1 MLDLYEFN
9 DTTALI
15 RLLMALVASGIL
27 GMERTRKLRPAGM
40 RTYMLVCSGAC
51 STVLAGLSLFE
62 AYGPGFDPARMSS
75 QVISGIGFIG
85 AGTIMVTPRQK
96 VRGLTTAAGLWAVA
110 CLGINIGV
118 GNYAVSLGVF
128 LAMLITMLMADKLE
142 LVFYRHLKRI
152 HVTSFITSMSI
163 LQLHD
168 FLQQLLAPYLEKHLD
183 SVVLGCTHYPFA
195 RKMIRRI
202 VGDSVTI
209 FDGGEGTAREMRR
222 RLAAADLLNPA
233 TEPGWVRFENSVST
247 EAELQLCRRLLK
259 QEI

>member
-40 RTYMLVCSGAC
+40 RTYMLVCIGAC

-62 AYGPGFDPARMSS
+62 AYGPGFDPARMSA

-118 GNYAVSLGVF
+118 GNYAISLGVF

-142 LVFYRHLKRI
+142 VIFYRHLKRI
-152 HVTSFITSMSI
+152 PVTIFISSMSI
-163 LQLHD
+163 LPTIRET
-168 FLQQLLAPYLEKHLD
+168 LAPYDITLSNLEFGEAVEGQGVALTCFLRLKKHGNHQAIIGQLEKIPGILHIEMLD
-183 SVVLGCTHYPFA
+183 
-195 RKMIRRI
+195 I
-202 VGDSVTI
+202 
-209 FDGGEGTAREMRR
+209 
-222 RLAAADLLNPA
+222 
-233 TEPGWVRFENSVST
+233 
-247 EAELQLCRRLLK
+247 
-259 QEI
+259 

>member
-1 MLDLYEFN
+1 MLDLYKFN

-40 RTYMLVCSGAC
+40 RTYMLVCIGAC

-85 AGTIMVTPRQK
+85 GGTIMVTPRQK

-152 HVTSFITSMSI
+152 HVTIFITSMSI
-163 LQLHD
+163 LPSIREM
-168 FLQQLLAPYLEKHLD
+168 LAPHDITLSNLEFGEAVEGQGVALTCFLRLKKHGNHQEIIDQLEKMPGILHVEMLD
-183 SVVLGCTHYPFA
+183 
-195 RKMIRRI
+195 I
-202 VGDSVTI
+202 
-209 FDGGEGTAREMRR
+209 
-222 RLAAADLLNPA
+222 
-233 TEPGWVRFENSVST
+233 
-247 EAELQLCRRLLK
+247 
-259 QEI
+259 

>member
-1 MLDLYEFN
+1 MLDLYKFN

-40 RTYMLVCSGAC
+40 RTYMLVCIGAC

-152 HVTSFITSMSI
+152 HVTIFITSMSI
-163 LQLHD
+163 LPSIREM
-168 FLQQLLAPYLEKHLD
+168 LAPHDITLSNLEFGEAVEGQGVALTCFLRLKKHGNHQEIIDQLEKMPGILHVEMLD
-183 SVVLGCTHYPFA
+183 
-195 RKMIRRI
+195 I
-202 VGDSVTI
+202 
-209 FDGGEGTAREMRR
+209 
-222 RLAAADLLNPA
+222 
-233 TEPGWVRFENSVST
+233 
-247 EAELQLCRRLLK
+247 
-259 QEI
+259 

>member
-1 MLDLYEFN
+1 MLDLYKFN

-40 RTYMLVCSGAC
+40 RTYMLVCIGAC

-118 GNYAVSLGVF
+118 GNYAISLGVF

-142 LVFYRHLKRI
+142 VIFYRHLKRI
-152 HVTSFITSMSI
+152 HVTIFITSMSI
-163 LQLHD
+163 LPSIREM
-168 FLQQLLAPYLEKHLD
+168 LAPHDITLSNLEFGEAVEGQGVALTCFLRLKKHGNHQEIIDQLEKMPGILHVEMLD
-183 SVVLGCTHYPFA
+183 
-195 RKMIRRI
+195 I
-202 VGDSVTI
+202 
-209 FDGGEGTAREMRR
+209 
-222 RLAAADLLNPA
+222 
-233 TEPGWVRFENSVST
+233 
-247 EAELQLCRRLLK
+247 
-259 QEI
+259 